1 MTKVNKSKNSSLW
14 KSIKKGKWGYIMIA
28 PLIIGLLIFSYY
40 PSVSGLVLSFF
51 NKSSTETSFAGFD
64 NFTKLFKDEIF
75 LNSIGTMFKIMIP
88 KLLISIIAP
97 LIMAELIFAVKC
109 EKLGGAFR
117 VLTLIP
123 IVAPGVV
130 SMLIW
135 RNILSVDGLLTD
147 IAKLLGFVEGD
158 AVLDWLGALGNDSL
172 VLFSVV
178 FIGFPW
184 VGGTSV
190 LIYTAGLNEISAEV
204 MDAAKLDGA
213 SNFKRIFYIDLPL
226 LTGQIKYFLIFGII
240 GGLQDYGIQY
250 TITDGGPGYST
261 YVPGYYLYKLAFAQD
276 NMGYAAAI
284 GVLLFVVTFLLS
296 VFMFRFM
303 DIGGMK
309 KQRGVF

>member
-1 MTKVNKSKNSSLW
+1 MTRTKKSSFK
-14 KSIKKGKWGYIMIA
+14 KAIKKGIWGYIMIA
-28 PLIIGLLIFSYY
+28 PLIIGLLVFSYY

-51 NKSSTETSFAGFD
+51 KKTSTESEFIGFE
-64 NFTKLFKDEIF
+64 NFVKLMEDEIF
-75 LNSIGTMFKIMIP
+75 LDSIGTMFKIMIP
-88 KLLISIIAP
+88 KLIISVVAP
-97 LIMAELIFAVKC
+97 LIMAELIFAVKS
-109 EKLGGAFR
+109 EKLGGIFR

-135 RNILSVDGLLTD
+135 RNILSVDGLMTD
-147 IAKLLGFVEGD
+147 IAKLFGFIPKDG
-158 AVLDWLGALGNDSL
+158 VLDWLGVLGDDSL
-172 VLFSVV
+172 VLFSII

-190 LIYTAGLNEISAEV
+190 LIYTAGLNEIPSEV

-213 SNFKRIFYIDLPL
+213 SNFRRIYYIDLPML
-226 LTGQIKYFLIFGII
+226 LGQIKYFFIFGII

-276 NMGYAAAI
+276 NMGYAATI
-284 GVLLFVVTFLLS
+284 GVILFIATFVLS
-296 VFMFRFM
+296 AFMFRFM
-303 DIGGMK
+303 DVGGMK
-309 KQRGVF
+309 KQRGAF